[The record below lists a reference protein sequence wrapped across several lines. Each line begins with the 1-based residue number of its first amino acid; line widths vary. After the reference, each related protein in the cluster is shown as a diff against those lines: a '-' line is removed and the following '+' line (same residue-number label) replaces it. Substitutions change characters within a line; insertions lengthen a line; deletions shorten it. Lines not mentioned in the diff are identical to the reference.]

1 MARRMSRRAGA
12 EHPVLFVD
20 AADFPAAPVIVRPPT
35 PRAAEALEPFA
46 TVLAAAEASA
56 LCDLDDRSIGR
67 TVLVGGERR
76 PLEGMPDAD
85 ALLDDGTAVV
95 ALLLTARASR
105 ALRSALATRYMLIR
119 GTVRLL
125 DSGLRIEP
133 DEIIDLRALAR
144 EWAHR
149 R

>member
-20 AADFPAAPVIVRPPT
+20 GSEIPAAPVIVRPPA
-35 PRAAEALEPFA
+35 PHASESLEPFA
-46 TVLAAAEASA
+46 ALLAAAEASA
-56 LCDLDDRSIGR
+56 LCLLDDRSVGR

-76 PLEGMPDAD
+76 RPEGFPDAD

-95 ALLLTARASR
+95 PLTLGARAPR
-105 ALRSALATRYMLIR
+105 ALRTALAVRFILLTGVVRQAN
-119 GTVRLL
+119 GRLL
-125 DSGLRIEP
+125 IEP
-133 DEIIDLRALAR
+133 AEIADLRALAR
-144 EWAHR
+144 DWAGR